1 VVAPSPHQKTAKEN
15 ISIFVKRL
23 SNGIQKR
30 FSKPISSY
38 LWR

>member
-1 VVAPSPHQKTAKEN
+1 VVALSPHQKTVKEN
-15 ISIFVKRL
+15 ISIFVKTL
-23 SNGIQKR
+23 NYGIQKR